1 MIAHSME
8 LFTLPKPHSACTP
21 PTNLQTAIGTPKWKL
36 LIGVSIEQIWCA
48 GHTTVFTSLGY
59 PDLFFKEKVWAFKLV
74 SKECNDY
81 FLPELPRPL
90 RDVRPPTQQMQR
102 EASYSF

>member
-1 MIAHSME
+1 MSKVRKVNHA
-8 LFTLPKPHSACTP
+8 FLPEGI
-21 PTNLQTAIGTPKWKL
+21 Q
-36 LIGVSIEQIWCA
+36 IEDLTQA
-48 GHTTVFTSLGY
+48 SLGY
-59 PDLFFKEKVWAFKLV
+59 PDVFFKEKVWAIGCFKLV

-90 RDVRPPTQQMQR
+90 RDVRPPTQR